1 MSRRLSLS
9 LFSLASACLCLLAFP
24 GALSGKSLLAPLD
37 VFPNLFTHFRYIDP
51 GATGIP
57 ANHHII
63 DQATYDLPL
72 QYRIYHS
79 FRQGLVPW
87 WDPYTYGG
95 RPLLADAHVNG
106 TDPIRLLCYFLLS
119 FPLAYNFNLIL
130 KAFLSGFGVF
140 LLLRHLGHAPLL
152 SGLLALSYQFAGC
165 FAVFFGHPWIQATCL
180 YYPFL
185 WISLDALMK
194 RPSPLGWLATP
205 LFCALIFYSGNLQS
219 HAYLGLFL
227 LAYTTSFFIS
237 GLAEVRRAMS
247 WCSIGLIAGVFLAS
261 PVLLSQV
268 EFFVLS
274 VRSVVPSN
282 WSYLEMFRGPL
293 SLTGVFPWLL
303 GTFRTLDLSKAFGSS
318 SLGFALFIGTT
329 PFLLALFASA
339 RLFMRRSDSQPAEW
353 LSAFL
358 VWGYIFILM
367 TPLGNFFYTRLS
379 PLACLGLVVLAAS
392 AITSLP
398 SWLSQK
404 DGTFTIFF
412 VWTLLLLA
420 VLWVGELWAFH
431 HFQSSIQAYFLE
443 KAAAHASSVT
453 STALRSSQIA
463 AFPREVGLANPE
475 VLFSW
480 LSLVSFLFALS
491 KTKSSF
497 LRFGGAHLS
506 LGFSLVAVVLFYVR
520 FTPCQPMA
528 LWERLREGGP
538 AQQGVIQK
546 VAGKNSRLCED
557 AANFQEQV
565 FPHALASLYGVNVV
579 HGYSA
584 LQPSSFFAS
593 QASSHSFP
601 KSWKADWRIAQDG
614 SVYPYAS
621 PNAASLTC
629 RLVWVGPQER
639 SAMIIREVP
648 GHLLTEVS
656 PGPAGRLIRTDTYYP
671 GWTGTVGEH
680 AAQIFPWLPFFSV
693 IYLPESRERVDLE
706 LGYCPRFLGL
716 GMFLAFSAVV
726 FLVWFSLSFHKTR
739 LY

>member
-9 LFSLASACLCLLAFP
+9 LFSLASVCLCLLAFP

-37 VFPNLFTHFRYIDP
+37 VFPNLFSHFRYMDP

-72 QYRIYHS
+72 QYRIYQS
-79 FRQGLVPW
+79 LRQGLVPW
-87 WDPYTYGG
+87 WDPHTYGG

-106 TDPIRLLCYFLLS
+106 TDPIRLLCYLLLP

-130 KAFLSGFGVF
+130 KTFLSGFGVY

-165 FAVFFGHPWIQATCL
+165 FAVFFGHPWIQAACL

-185 WISLDALMK
+185 WISLDALIK
-194 RPSPLGWLATP
+194 RPSPPSWLATP
-205 LFCALIFYSGNLQS
+205 LLCAFIFYSGNLQS
-219 HAYLGLFL
+219 HAYLVLFL
-227 LAYTTSFFIS
+227 MAYTASFFIS
-237 GLAEVRRAMS
+237 GLTEVRRAMS
-247 WCSIGLIAGVFLAS
+247 WCSICLIAGAFLAS

-268 EFFVLS
+268 EFFALS
-274 VRSVVPSN
+274 ARSVVPSG
-282 WSYLEMFRGPL
+282 WSFLEMFRGPM
-293 SLTGVFPWLL
+293 SLTGIFPWLL

-318 SLGFALFIGTT
+318 SLGFALFIGAS
-329 PFLLALFASA
+329 PFLLALFTSA
-339 RLFMRRSDSQPAEW
+339 RLLMRRSDFQPGDW
-353 LSAFL
+353 MSALL

-392 AITSLP
+392 AVTSLP

-404 DGTFTIFF
+404 DGAFTIFF

-420 VLWVGELWAFH
+420 VLWVGELWAFQ
-431 HFQSSIQAYFLE
+431 HFRGSIQAYFLE
-443 KAAAHASSVT
+443 KSAAHASSVA

-463 AFPREVGLANPE
+463 SFPREVGWANPE
-475 VLFSW
+475 VMFSW
-480 LSLVSFLFALS
+480 LSLVSLLFALS
-491 KTKSSF
+491 KTRGPF
-497 LRFGGAHLS
+497 LRFGSIHLS
-506 LGFSLVAVVLFYVR
+506 LGFSLVAVVLFYAR
-520 FTPCQPMA
+520 FTPCQPIE

-546 VAGKNSRLCED
+546 VAGKNSRIYED
-557 AANFQEQV
+557 ATNFQEQV

-584 LQPSSFFAS
+584 LQPSSFFSRQAS
-593 QASSHSFP
+593 QHSFP
-601 KSWKADWRIAQDG
+601 NSWIADWRITKDG
-614 SVYPYAS
+614 SIYPYAP
-621 PNAASLTC
+621 PNAAILSC

-648 GHLLTEVS
+648 GHLFAEVS

-671 GWTGTVGEH
+671 GWTAKAGVH
-680 AAQIFPWLPFFSV
+680 DAQIFPWLPFFSA
-693 IYLPESRERVDLE
+693 IYLPESRERVELE
-706 LGYCPRFLGL
+706 LSYCPPFLKL
-716 GMFLAFSAVV
+716 GIFLALCAVV
-726 FLVWFSLSFHKTR
+726 FLVWFSLKIHKTR
-739 LY
+739 LN

>member
-9 LFSLASACLCLLAFP
+9 LFSLASVCLCLLAFP

-37 VFPNLFTHFRYIDP
+37 VFPNLFSHFRYMDP

-106 TDPIRLLCYFLLS
+106 TDPIRLLCYLLLP

-165 FAVFFGHPWIQATCL
+165 FAVFFGHPWIQAACL

-185 WISLDALMK
+185 WMSLDALMK

-205 LFCALIFYSGNLQS
+205 LLCALIFYSGNLQS
-219 HAYLGLFL
+219 HAYLALFL

-237 GLAEVRRAMS
+237 GLAEVRRAMT
-247 WCSIGLIAGVFLAS
+247 WCSICLIAGAFLAS

-268 EFFVLS
+268 EFFALS
-274 VRSVVPSN
+274 TRPVVPSD
-282 WSYLEMFRGPL
+282 WSFLEMFRGPL
-293 SLTGVFPWLL
+293 SLTGIFPWLL
-303 GTFRTLDLSKAFGSS
+303 GTFRTLDFSKAFGSS
-318 SLGFALFIGTT
+318 SLGFALFIGST

-339 RLFMRRSDSQPAEW
+339 RLFMRRPNSRPDEW

-358 VWGYIFILM
+358 VWGYLLILS

-392 AITSLP
+392 AVASMP
-398 SWLSQK
+398 SWRSK
-404 DGTFTIFF
+404 NEDSATIFF
-412 VWTLLLLA
+412 VSTFILLA
-420 VLWVGELWAFH
+420 VLWMGELWIFH
-431 HFQSSIQAYFLE
+431 YFRDSIRAYFLE
-443 KAAAHASSVT
+443 RVAAHASSVA
-453 STALRSSQIA
+453 STALRSFQIA
-463 AFPREVGLANPE
+463 AFPREVGWTNPE

-480 LSLVSFLFALS
+480 LSLVFLLAALRKRKGS
-491 KTKSSF
+491 YVNLGTIY
-497 LRFGGAHLS
+497 LS
-506 LGFSLVAVVLFYVR
+506 LGFSLLAVVLFYAR
-520 FTPCQPMA
+520 FTPCQPME
-528 LWERLREGGP
+528 LWEQLRSGGP
-538 AQQGVIQK
+538 AQQRGIQT
-546 VAGKNSRLCED
+546 VSGNFGRIYED
-557 AANFQEQV
+557 SPDFQNQV
-565 FPHALASLYGVNVV
+565 FPNALASLYGVNVV

-584 LQPSSFFAS
+584 LQPSSLYTYRGSRA
-593 QASSHSFP
+593 SFP
-601 KSWKADWRIAQDG
+601 DFWKADWRILSDG
-614 SVYPYAS
+614 SVQPYSSQEVAVDS
-621 PNAASLTC
+621 R
-629 RLVWVGPQER
+629 RLLWHGPGKR
-639 SAMIIREVP
+639 MTKIIAETP
-648 GHLLTEVS
+648 GHLVAEIA
-656 PGPAGRLIRTDTYYP
+656 PGAAGSLVRTDTFFP
-671 GWTGTVGEH
+671 GWMALFGGSKAPTSP
-680 AAQIFPWLPFFSV
+680 FPPLFSSIYIPESSETLK
-693 IYLPESRERVDLE
+693 IYLHYS
-706 LGYCPRFLGL
+706 PRFLNL
-716 GMFLAFSAVV
+716 GMGLALLGVLALVLFSFKFKAV
-726 FLVWFSLSFHKTR
+726 KN
-739 LY
+739 